1 MKKMEKSRKI
11 KILKG
16 NKWIIKLKMFIS
28 TNFSGWA

>member
-11 KILKG
+11 KILKD
-16 NKWIIKLKMFIS
+16 NKWIIKLKMLIR